1 MKYAIRSALPD
12 DLPSVLLLLKEC
24 GLPFED
30 LSAGH
35 LQHFQVLTSGESLV
49 GCVGI
54 EDRETD
60 ALLRSL
66 VVSDSLRGNGWG
78 LQLLRAI
85 EDHAESIG
93 ISALYLL
100 TTTAAPF
107 FEELGYRRIERAGAP
122 AAIQATNQ
130 FSLLCPASS
139 TCLFKSISPSH

>member
-1 MKYAIRSALPD
+1 M
-12 DLPSVLLLLKEC
+12 
-24 GLPFED
+24 
-30 LSAGH
+30 
-35 LQHFQVLTSGESLV
+35 V

-78 LQLLRAI
+78 QQLLRAI

-93 ISALYLL
+93 ISTLYLL

-107 FEELGYRRIERAGAP
+107 FEELGYRRIERTSAP
-122 AAIQATNQ
+122 ATIQATSQ

-139 TCLFKSISPSH
+139 VCLFKSISPTH